1 MPMESEHAVYEVVDV
16 IHKTT
21 QFFGGTT
28 KFVVESLAIRLA
40 ALSQTPSMMEEGQLI
55 SLMLME
61 LV

>member
-1 MPMESEHAVYEVVDV
+1 MLMESEHAVDEVVDV

-21 QFFGGTT
+21 QFFRGTT

-40 ALSQTPSMMEEGQLI
+40 ALTPSMMEKGQLI